1 MKNNTQTDKTNN
13 QKELRMEKLGGRG
26 RERERKR
33 KTVKIECA
41 RSVRREREKIR
52 GKKIVAKEGEIEKER

>member
-13 QKELRMEKLGGRG
+13 QKEMRMEKLGG

-41 RSVRREREKIR
+41 RSVRRERERIR